1 MSVDNVE
8 IARATYEQF
17 ARGDFSA
24 FEDWSD
30 DFEFVTS
37 PELPD
42 AGTYRGEEA
51 RRWARNWVEAFE
63 GLTMEATEIIDAG
76 DKVVVGILQRG
87 RFRGSQAMTEGRWW
101 NVLTFHGE
109 DVTRSELFP
118 ERGQALKAA
127 GLSEYGQRVAI
138 GPSQLFSE
146 VAALDEKRGS
156 HGKAHSV
163 ERYCVGDVRGERR
176 ACASRAGSPE
186 ATRPGQPG

>member
-87 RFRGSQAMTEGRWW
+87 RFRGSQAMTRGTLVERADVSGRGRHAIRA
-101 NVLTFHGE
+101 VS
-109 DVTRSELFP
+109 R
-118 ERGQALKAA
+118 A
-127 GLSEYGQRVAI
+127 GPGAQGRRAI
-138 GPSQLFSE
+138 G
-146 VAALDEKRGS
+146 VAALDEKRYSGTPGLCVPERS
-156 HGKAHSV
+156 DRRRDSNPRPSGYEKPWALRTGRCWSQATGRSV
-163 ERYCVGDVRGERR
+163 P
-176 ACASRAGSPE
+176 AGS
-186 ATRPGQPG
+186 